1 MQGIH
6 MNRTDLFLLSP
17 FIVLAASPVAVMLV
31 IAFKRS
37 HLVTNVV
44 TLAGIGLSF
53 VLLFTV
59 SPVSPRRITPLM
71 IIDGYAIFY
80 TGLILAAAFI
90 LSVLSYGYLE
100 KRRGDR
106 EEFYL
111 LLLIATLGSA
121 ILVASG
127 HFASFFLGLEILSI
141 SLYTLIAYPRNIE
154 KNIEAGVKYLILAAF
169 SSAFL
174 LFGMALVYAE
184 LGTMEFAK
192 IAAAA
197 AAVGT
202 GNLFILSGFAMIII
216 GIGFKLAVVPFHM
229 WTPDVYEGAAAPVT
243 AFIATVSKGAM
254 FALLF
259 RYFTK
264 ADIIHA
270 YGPLSVI
277 FTVIAVSSMIIG
289 NLLALLQ
296 NNVKRILA
304 YSSIAHLGYLLV
316 AFQAGGKLAITAV
329 TYYLVAYF
337 LTTVGAFGIVTV
349 LSGRAREA
357 ENIEDYRGLA
367 WRRPWVSG
375 VFTMSLLSLAG
386 MPLTAGFVGKFYIAS
401 AGVGS
406 FLWLQVIVLAVS
418 SAIGLFYYLRIIN
431 VMYSGHLR
439 GERAH
444 GPVSSL
450 SIAEGLALAF
460 VTALLILLG
469 LYPSP
474 LIEVIQRTSAGLI

>member
-1 MQGIH
+1 

-31 IAFKRS
+31 IALKRS

-53 VLLFTV
+53 VLLFAV

-80 TGLILAAAFI
+80 TGLILAATFA

-100 KRRGDR
+100 KRKGER

-111 LLLIATLGSA
+111 LLLMATLGSA
-121 ILVASG
+121 VLVASG

-184 LGTMEFAK
+184 IGTMEFAK
-192 IAAAA
+192 IAAATA
-197 AAVGT
+197 MLGT

-254 FALLF
+254 FALLL

-270 YGPLSVI
+270 YGPLIVI

-316 AFQAGGKLAITAV
+316 AFQAGGKLAVTAV
-329 TYYLVAYF
+329 TYYLVSYF

-349 LSGRAREA
+349 LSGRGREA

-367 WRRPWVSG
+367 WQRPWISG
-375 VFTMSLLSLAG
+375 VFTMTLLSLAG

-401 AGVGS
+401 AAVGS

-444 GPVSSL
+444 GPVPSL
-450 SIAEGLALAF
+450 SIAAGLTLAF

>member
-1 MQGIH
+1 
-6 MNRTDLFLLSP
+6 MNRTDLFSLLP
-17 FIVLAASPVAVMLV
+17 FIVLAASSVVVMLV

-37 HLVTNVV
+37 HLVTNIV

-53 VLLFTV
+53 VLLFF
-59 SPVSPRRITPLM
+59 SLPGSPRRITPLM
-71 IIDGYAIFY
+71 IIDGYAIFF
-80 TGLILAAAFI
+80 TGLILAAAFV

-100 KRRGDR
+100 KRGGDH

-111 LLLIATLGSA
+111 ILLIATFGSA

-141 SLYTLIAYPRNIE
+141 SLYALIAYPRNAE
-154 KNIEAGVKYLILAAF
+154 KNIEAGIKYLILAAF

-184 LGTMEFAK
+184 VGTMEFVK

-197 AAVGT
+197 VTIGT
-202 GNLFILSGFAMIII
+202 GNLFILAGLVMITI

-229 WTPDVYEGAAAPVT
+229 WTPDVYEGAPAPVT
-243 AFIATVSKGAM
+243 AFIATVSKGAV
-254 FALLF
+254 FALLL

-270 YGPLSVI
+270 YGPLIVI
-277 FTVIAVSSMIIG
+277 FTVVSVSSMIVG

-296 NNVKRILA
+296 DNVKRILA
-304 YSSIAHLGYLLV
+304 YSSIAHLGYLLI

-337 LTTVGAFGIVTV
+337 LTTVGSFGVVTV

-367 WRRPWVSG
+367 WRRPWISG
-375 VFTMSLLSLAG
+375 VFTMMLLSLAG
-386 MPLTAGFVGKFYIAS
+386 MPLTAGFAGKFYIAL

-406 FLWLQVIVLAVS
+406 FLWLQVVVLAVS
-418 SAIGLFYYLRIIN
+418 SSIGLFYYLRIIN

-439 GERAH
+439 GEKAH
-444 GPVSSL
+444 TPVSSL
-450 SIAEGLALAF
+450 SIAAGLALAF
-460 VTALLILLG
+460 VTALVILLG

-474 LIEVIQRTSAGLI
+474 LIEVIRRTSAGLI